1 MKRHEKDLKIIKCDI
16 NIEFIKWSAVMS
28 SNLYSNTKKSYYYT
42 FLMRDREQKNETESF
57 GGFP

>member
-1 MKRHEKDLKIIKCDI
+1 
-16 NIEFIKWSAVMS
+16 MS

-42 FLMRDREQKNETESF
+42 FLMRDGKQKNETESF